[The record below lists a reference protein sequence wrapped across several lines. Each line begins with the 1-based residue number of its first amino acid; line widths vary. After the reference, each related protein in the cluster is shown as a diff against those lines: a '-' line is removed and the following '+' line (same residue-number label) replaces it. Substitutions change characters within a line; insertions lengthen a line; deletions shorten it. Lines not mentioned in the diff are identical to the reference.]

1 VHVVG
6 WMELKP
12 LLETLSEVAL
22 RRDETSE
29 KVIEK
34 VRYVCGLRCPE
45 WKLLIEDAVKVVG
58 SKIKRDLHMFSGLMS
73 VCTRSHSS

>member
-22 RRDETSE
+22 QRDEMSE

-45 WKLLIEDAVKVVG
+45 WKLLNEDDQ
-58 SKIKRDLHMFSGLMS
+58 SKL
-73 VCTRSHSS
+73 

>member
-1 VHVVG
+1 MHVVG

-22 RRDETSE
+22 QRDERSE

-34 VRYVCGLRCPE
+34 VHYVCGLRCPE
-45 WKLLIEDAVKVVG
+45 WKLLNEDDR
-58 SKIKRDLHMFSGLMS
+58 SKLYEI
-73 VCTRSHSS
+73 RSRETYICFLV